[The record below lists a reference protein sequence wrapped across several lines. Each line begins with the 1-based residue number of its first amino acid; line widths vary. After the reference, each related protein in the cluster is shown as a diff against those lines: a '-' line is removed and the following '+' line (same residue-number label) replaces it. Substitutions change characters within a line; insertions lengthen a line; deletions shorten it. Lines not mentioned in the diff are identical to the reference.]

1 MSNAKHETIADI
13 VREIRQAEVT
23 WHRSEI
29 AQLPT
34 QYLKEWADRIEAAHK
49 RESEAGAEAA
59 QICGEIGELIG
70 REATTE
76 KSSRVGNADAVRDI
90 AQEMLNT
97 SMQDITAERINGW
110 AMRLAAACEQ
120 TVTNCNQLGNA
131 AAMRKALVQVSRIAV
146 EMTRKTITG
155 EPEDRKTVDR
165 WALRLCDIACDAI
178 SAPPRNCDVGTAEE
192 QEARFNKFC
201 FSYYNINNVDGE
213 CNTCP
218 LNDNVKTT
226 CEFAWMQMPYEEG
239 EAE

>member
-1 MSNAKHETIADI
+1 MSNDNQETVADVVADMRELAADI
-13 VREIRQAEVT
+13 ETGNAVVGQTVWRN
-23 WHRSEI
+23 
-29 AQLPT
+29 
-34 QYLKEWADRIEAAHK
+34 YADRIEVAWK
-49 RESEAGAEAA
+49 RES
-59 QICGEIGELIG
+59 
-70 REATTE
+70 EATTE
-76 KSSRVGNADAVRDI
+76 KSSAVGNAGTVREV

-97 SMQDITAERINGW
+97 SMQSITAERINGW
-110 AMRLAAACEQ
+110 AVRLAAACEQ

-165 WALRLCDIACDAI
+165 WALRLCDIACDAV